1 MGHHMAS
8 SGIKRQRWMGVGMKV
23 GDLVAIVRSEAKG
36 YGHGEPIGLGKVG
49 VIVESRD
56 LFSNQDGFV
65 VMTSDKVI
73 VLGSSYLEEVK

>member
-1 MGHHMAS
+1 
-8 SGIKRQRWMGVGMKV
+8 MKV
-23 GDLVAIVRSEAKG
+23 GDLVTIVRSEVKV
-36 YGHGEPIGLGKVG
+36 YGNGIPIGLGKVG

-73 VLGSSYLEEVK
+73 VLGSSYLEVSSESR

>member
-1 MGHHMAS
+1 
-8 SGIKRQRWMGVGMKV
+8 VKV
-23 GDLVAIVRSEAKG
+23 GDLVKVVRSKVKG
-36 YGHGEPIGLGKVG
+36 YGNGEPIGVGKIG

-73 VLGSSYLEEVK
+73 VLGSSYLEVSSESR

>member
-1 MGHHMAS
+1 
-8 SGIKRQRWMGVGMKV
+8 MKV
-23 GDLVAIVRSEAKG
+23 GDLVTIVRSKAKG
-36 YGHGEPIGLGKVG
+36 YGNGEPIGVGKVG

>member
-1 MGHHMAS
+1 
-8 SGIKRQRWMGVGMKV
+8 MKV
-23 GDLVAIVRSEAKG
+23 GDLVKVVRSKVKG
-36 YGHGEPIGLGKVG
+36 YGNGEPIGVGKIG

-73 VLGSSYLEEVK
+73 VLGSSYLEVSSESR